1 MQELDG
7 KTAVITGAASGI
19 GLALAERFGSA
30 GMKLVLADVDAGP
43 LDTVTADFAS
53 RGHEV
58 TSFVVDVRDLDQIR
72 ALNEHAK
79 ATFGKVHLLCNNA
92 GVGSGGLV
100 AAEDDLDLWKW
111 TIDVNL
117 WGVIYG
123 CKVFLPDMIAHG
135 ESAHIVNTA
144 SMAGLAS
151 APLMGPYNISKY
163 GVVALSE
170 TMLQEMFM
178 MKTSVGVSVLCPA
191 FVQTGIADSRRNLP
205 ADVRP
210 GDHAIREPE
219 PLASPIKQ
227 LVANGLPTDVVA
239 EAVHDAVVDEQ
250 FWILTHPETKPSVLE
265 RAERIVSQTNPP
277 AYDGFG

>member
-1 MQELDG
+1 MQQLDG

-19 GLALAERFGSA
+19 GRAMAERFGAA
-30 GMKLVLADVDAGP
+30 GMRLVLADVEAEP
-43 LDTVTADFAS
+43 LAAAAADLTGRGCDVT
-53 RGHEV
+53 
-58 TSFVVDVRDLDQIR
+58 TFVVDVRDLDQIR
-72 ALNEHAK
+72 AMNEHAK
-79 ATFGKVHLLCNNA
+79 ETFGDVHLLCNNA

-100 AAEDDLDLWKW
+100 AAEDDIDLWKW

-135 ESAHIVNTA
+135 EPSHIVNTA
-144 SMAGLAS
+144 SMAGLGS

-170 TMLQEMFM
+170 TMLQEKFM
-178 MKTSVGVSVLCPA
+178 MKTAVGVSVLCPA

-210 GDHAIREPE
+210 DDQEIREPA
-219 PLASPIKQ
+219 PAGSPMNQ
-227 LVANGLPTDVVA
+227 LVASGLPTDVVA
-239 EAVHDAVVDEQ
+239 DAVHDAVVADQ
-250 FWILTHPETKPSVLE
+250 FWILTHPETKPGVLE
-265 RAERIVSQTNPP
+265 RAQQIVDGENPP
-277 AYDGFG
+277 AHSMFG